1 MATINVRVDSELK
14 KKAAE
19 FFESLG
25 MDMST
30 AINIF
35 IRQALY
41 RGEIPFEIRKP
52 NRETLEALAEC
63 RAIMNGEI
71 EAKRYKSHAELVKE
85 IEEEMERDG
94 EYV

>member
-1 MATINVRVDSELK
+1 MATISVRVDSELK

-52 NRETLEALAEC
+52 NRETLEALEEC
-63 RAIMNGEI
+63 NALIDGEI
-71 EAKRYKSHAELVKE
+71 EAKRFKSYEELVEEIADE
-85 IEEEMERDG
+85 IEG
-94 EYV
+94 FCK